1 MKKIRMSEG
10 ELVDLIEKLV
20 KENLSNGNAQ
30 NLGMMNTPTAKYKDL
45 LEKEDI
51 EEDNGE
57 EEQLNVNVTNQPG
70 SDDEDAWMEGLE
82 ESKLISRL
90 KKNLTEAEGKGCAES
105 EGGSGCIKK
114 RGDGWVILNNKKGG
128 VWRKCTSEK
137 DCQEQL
143 DAFHANK

>member
-1 MKKIRMSEG
+1 MSEG

-30 NLGMMNTPTAKYKDL
+30 NLGMMNAPTAKYKDL

>member
-1 MKKIRMSEG
+1 MSEG

-143 DAFHANK
+143 DAFHANN

>member
-1 MKKIRMSEG
+1 MSEG